1 MSQRDFVIQNGV
13 LTKYQ
18 GPGGAVDVPAGVTT
32 IGSSAFRDCTALTSV
47 SLPDGLTEIGNSAFD
62 GCTGLATISLPDGL
76 TGISWSAFD
85 GCTGLTGISLPD
97 SLTDIGSFAFRGCT
111 ALTSVSLPG
120 GLTKIEGWA
129 FWGCTG
135 LTGISLPDGLTE
147 IGSSAFSYCTGLTGI
162 SLPDGLTGI
171 GDYAFRGCTGL
182 TGVSLPVGLTEIGD
196 SAFQDCTGLT
206 GISLPDGLTAIGDS
220 AFSGCTG
227 LTGISLPDGLTQIGR
242 SAFQDCT
249 GLTSISLPAGLT
261 AIGDWAFQNCTSLT
275 SISLPG
281 GLTAIGDWAFQNCT
295 SLTSI
300 SLPGGLAEIGRCAFQ
315 GCTGLTRVVLSGP
328 RVRLGENLFAK
339 CPSLTD
345 IALPPEC
352 GPLNSEAF
360 QGSAWLDTLEQEG
373 GVCYAGDCAVA
384 QAGNP
389 AKVSFRP
396 GTRVVFGHLFAAC
409 QALVQVVLPAGVT
422 EIGAG
427 AFERCEKLSRV
438 ELPEGLVKIGKET
451 FSDCE
456 RLSRADLPESLT
468 GIGAGA
474 FYNCKSLRDVRLPAG
489 LLQLGNNAFCDC
501 ERLTA
506 AEVPQ
511 GIARL
516 EPFVFYGCK
525 RLAQVT
531 LPQGLTA
538 IGPYAFEGC
547 AALSHLDFPAGL
559 TAIEDSA
566 FAGSGLTRADLPDG
580 LETIGEG
587 AFQLSR
593 LQHVSLPESVK
604 KIGAD
609 AFSDIPLKRVDNAAA
624 LMLAGCKI
632 SLEPGGD
639 VFWSPKKLEDA
650 AAVWLTQSKK
660 SVKERAEKALFANLD
675 GAVAAM
681 AAVLGKTPV
690 RVSLYKKAA
699 EFALKA
705 GAEVSPESRE
715 ALCQA
720 ARQAKAKAAL
730 TLLQDSAP
738 AAGGKGESK
747 PAAPFAGATGHPVE
761 ALCLEHFSPANV
773 LHTLELH
780 GIPEK
785 KIPAVPYREGGAQAP
800 AFVVACALTPYIDM
814 GEPHSRW
821 DRPKLAYHPLADQ
834 VAATLDPA
842 AFQAALDTMYQLC
855 EKKAGL
861 TRKAGRRFLVPYC
874 RFASAGQIHQVISK
888 MSDWHQWYMYGN
900 AGRDTEALVRDAL
913 CLSDSREALLWA
925 DKHGNLSLA
934 AKIRGTDADTLR
946 DTVLSD
952 FGLDAGGRK
961 VYDLGGNTVTATL
974 SEELTLSLFDENA
987 QKTVKSIPKKNADPE
1002 KYESAKADLA
1012 DLKKNLKKVAKARCD
1027 GLFEEFLSGKR
1038 RDGKNWKAVYLTNPL
1053 LRQVASLLVWRQ
1065 EDGTTFTLRDG
1076 KAITSDGAE
1085 YAVADT
1091 PVHLA
1096 HPMTMDPADLERW
1109 QKYFT
1114 DHSLKQPFA
1123 QVWEPVVDFKS
1134 VREDRYE
1141 GCTLPANYLRSRQK
1155 HGIDFNFDN
1164 GTSELY
1170 VSFAGLNLGCE
1181 FTEFQR
1187 HWLDPDATVVFGK
1200 LYVKKP
1206 TRRANHVLGLLD
1218 KWTVES
1224 RIQKDDPT
1232 VVQALDSFTLAQI
1245 TGFLDLAIQQQRTN
1259 CTAALL
1265 EYKNARFSDFN
1276 PMDVFT
1282 LD

>member
-1 MSQRDFVIQNGV
+1 MSQRDFVIQNGI

-18 GPGGAVDVPAGVTT
+18 GPGGAVDVPAGVTG
-32 IGSSAFRDCTALTSV
+32 IGYRAFEGCTSLTS
-47 SLPDGLTEIGNSAFD
+47 
-62 GCTGLATISLPDGL
+62 
-76 TGISWSAFD
+76 
-85 GCTGLTGISLPD
+85 
-97 SLTDIGSFAFRGCT
+97 
-111 ALTSVSLPG
+111 
-120 GLTKIEGWA
+120 
-129 FWGCTG
+129 
-135 LTGISLPDGLTE
+135 
-147 IGSSAFSYCTGLTGI
+147 
-162 SLPDGLTGI
+162 
-171 GDYAFRGCTGL
+171 
-182 TGVSLPVGLTEIGD
+182 VSLPVGLTEIG
-196 SAFQDCTGLT
+196 SCAFSDCTGLT
-206 GISLPDGLTAIGDS
+206 SISLPDGLTAIGDS

-227 LTGISLPDGLTQIGR
+227 LTGISLPDSLTRIGAW
-242 SAFQDCT
+242 AFQGCT
-249 GLTSISLPAGLT
+249 GLTGISLPGGLT
-261 AIGDWAFQNCTSLT
+261 EIGDWAFQNCT
-275 SISLPG
+275 
-281 GLTAIGDWAFQNCT
+281 N
-295 SLTSI
+295 LTSI

-345 IALPPEC
+345 IVLPPEC

-384 QAGNP
+384 RAGNP

-396 GTRVVFGHLFAAC
+396 GTRVVFSRLFAAC

-422 EIGAG
+422 EISAG

-438 ELPEGLVKIGKET
+438 ELPEGLVKLGDDA
-451 FSDCE
+451 FSGCE
-456 RLSRADLPESLT
+456 QLSRADLPESLT
-468 GIGAGA
+468 DIGAGA
-474 FYNCKSLRDVRLPAG
+474 FYNCKSLQDVRLPAG
-489 LLQLGNNAFCDC
+489 LLQLGDNAFGYC

-516 EPFVFYGCK
+516 ESSVFQGCK

-531 LPQGLTA
+531 LPQGLTG

-650 AAVWLTQSKK
+650 AVVWLTQSKK

-834 VAATLDPA
+834 VAAALDPA

-874 RFASAGQIHQVISK
+874 RFASAGQIHQVISR

-934 AKIRGTDADTLR
+934 AEIRGTDADTLR

-1114 DHSLKQPFA
+1114 GHSLKQPFA

>member
-47 SLPDGLTEIGNSAFD
+47 SLPGGLTEIGDWAFQD
-62 GCTGLATISLPDGL
+62 CTSLTSISLPDGL
-76 TGISWSAFD
+76 TQIGISAFE
-85 GCTGLTGISLPD
+85 GCTALTSISLPD
-97 SLTDIGSFAFRGCT
+97 GLTAIGCWAFQDCT
-111 ALTSVSLPG
+111 ALTSVSLPD
-120 GLTKIEGWA
+120 GLTDIVSFAFQGCTGLTGVSLPDGLTQIESYAFDGCTGLTSISLPDSLTGIGWSA
-129 FWGCTG
+129 FQGCTG
-135 LTGISLPDGLTE
+135 LTGI
-147 IGSSAFSYCTGLTGI
+147 
-162 SLPDGLTGI
+162 
-171 GDYAFRGCTGL
+171 
-182 TGVSLPVGLTEIGD
+182 SLPVGLTEIGD

-220 AFSGCTG
+220 AFQGCTG
-227 LTGISLPDGLTQIGR
+227 LTGVSLPDGLTQIGR

-384 QAGNP
+384 RAGNP

-396 GTRVVFGHLFAAC
+396 GTRVVFSRLFAAC

-438 ELPEGLVKIGKET
+438 ELPEGLVKIGEDA
-451 FSDCE
+451 FS
-456 RLSRADLPESLT
+456 
-468 GIGAGA
+468 
-474 FYNCKSLRDVRLPAG
+474 
-489 LLQLGNNAFCDC
+489 DC

-506 AEVPQ
+506 AEASQ

-516 EPFVFYGCK
+516 ESSVFQGCK

-538 IGPYAFEGC
+538 IGPYAFEDC

-587 AFQLSR
+587 AFRRSK

-650 AAVWLTQSKK
+650 AVVWLTQSKK

-738 AAGGKGESK
+738 AAGGKGKSR

-874 RFASAGQIHQVISK
+874 RFASAGQVHQVISK

-1141 GCTLPANYLRSRQK
+1141 GCTLLANYLRSRQK

-1170 VSFAGLNLGCE
+1170 VSFAGLNLECE

>member
-1 MSQRDFVIQNGV
+1 M
-13 LTKYQ
+13 
-18 GPGGAVDVPAGVTT
+18 
-32 IGSSAFRDCTALTSV
+32 
-47 SLPDGLTEIGNSAFD
+47 
-62 GCTGLATISLPDGL
+62 
-76 TGISWSAFD
+76 
-85 GCTGLTGISLPD
+85 
-97 SLTDIGSFAFRGCT
+97 
-111 ALTSVSLPG
+111 
-120 GLTKIEGWA
+120 
-129 FWGCTG
+129 
-135 LTGISLPDGLTE
+135 
-147 IGSSAFSYCTGLTGI
+147 
-162 SLPDGLTGI
+162 
-171 GDYAFRGCTGL
+171 
-182 TGVSLPVGLTEIGD
+182 
-196 SAFQDCTGLT
+196 
-206 GISLPDGLTAIGDS
+206 
-220 AFSGCTG
+220 
-227 LTGISLPDGLTQIGR
+227 
-242 SAFQDCT
+242 
-249 GLTSISLPAGLT
+249 
-261 AIGDWAFQNCTSLT
+261 
-275 SISLPG
+275 
-281 GLTAIGDWAFQNCT
+281 
-295 SLTSI
+295 
-300 SLPGGLAEIGRCAFQ
+300 
-315 GCTGLTRVVLSGP
+315 
-328 RVRLGENLFAK
+328 
-339 CPSLTD
+339 
-345 IALPPEC
+345 
-352 GPLNSEAF
+352 
-360 QGSAWLDTLEQEG
+360 
-373 GVCYAGDCAVA
+373 
-384 QAGNP
+384 
-389 AKVSFRP
+389 
-396 GTRVVFGHLFAAC
+396 
-409 QALVQVVLPAGVT
+409 
-422 EIGAG
+422 
-427 AFERCEKLSRV
+427 
-438 ELPEGLVKIGKET
+438 
-451 FSDCE
+451 
-456 RLSRADLPESLT
+456 
-468 GIGAGA
+468 
-474 FYNCKSLRDVRLPAG
+474 
-489 LLQLGNNAFCDC
+489 
-501 ERLTA
+501 
-506 AEVPQ
+506 
-511 GIARL
+511 
-516 EPFVFYGCK
+516 
-525 RLAQVT
+525 
-531 LPQGLTA
+531 
-538 IGPYAFEGC
+538 
-547 AALSHLDFPAGL
+547 
-559 TAIEDSA
+559 
-566 FAGSGLTRADLPDG
+566 
-580 LETIGEG
+580 
-587 AFQLSR
+587 
-593 LQHVSLPESVK
+593 
-604 KIGAD
+604 
-609 AFSDIPLKRVDNAAA
+609 
-624 LMLAGCKI
+624 
-632 SLEPGGD
+632 
-639 VFWSPKKLEDA
+639 
-650 AAVWLTQSKK
+650 
-660 SVKERAEKALFANLD
+660 
-675 GAVAAM
+675 
-681 AAVLGKTPV
+681 
-690 RVSLYKKAA
+690 
-699 EFALKA
+699 
-705 GAEVSPESRE
+705 
-715 ALCQA
+715 
-720 ARQAKAKAAL
+720 
-730 TLLQDSAP
+730 
-738 AAGGKGESK
+738 
-747 PAAPFAGATGHPVE
+747 
-761 ALCLEHFSPANV
+761 

-834 VAATLDPA
+834 VAAALDPA

-861 TRKAGRRFLVPYC
+861 TRKAGRRFLGPYC

-888 MSDWHQWYMYGN
+888 MSGLAPVVHVRQRR
-900 AGRDTEALVRDAL
+900 AGHRGSGSGRSVPQRQPGG
-913 CLSDSREALLWA
+913 LLWA

-934 AKIRGTDADTLR
+934 AEIRGTDADTLR

-1141 GCTLPANYLRSRQK
+1141 GCTLLANYLRSRQK

>member
-85 GCTGLTGISLPD
+85 
-97 SLTDIGSFAFRGCT
+97 
-111 ALTSVSLPG
+111 
-120 GLTKIEGWA
+120 
-129 FWGCTG
+129 GCTG

-1141 GCTLPANYLRSRQK
+1141 GCTLLANYLRSRQK

>member
-18 GPGGAVDVPAGVTT
+18 GPGGAVDVPAGVTG
-32 IGSSAFRDCTALTSV
+32 IGYRAFEGCTSLTSV
-47 SLPDGLTEIGNSAFD
+47 SLPDGLTDIGSFAFQ
-62 GCTGLATISLPDGL
+62 GCTGLTGVSLPDSL
-76 TGISWSAFD
+76 TQIESYAFD

-97 SLTDIGSFAFRGCT
+97 SLTQLWSGAF
-111 ALTSVSLPG
+111 
-120 GLTKIEGWA
+120 E
-129 FWGCTG
+129 GCTG
-135 LTGISLPDGLTE
+135 LTGISLPDSLTQ
-147 IGSSAFSYCTGLTGI
+147 IGDSTFDGCTGLTGI
-162 SLPDGLTGI
+162 SLPDSLTGIGAWAFRGCTGLTGI
-171 GDYAFRGCTGL
+171 SLPVGLTEIGDWAFWGCTGL
-182 TGVSLPVGLTEIGD
+182 TGVSLPVGLTQIGR
-196 SAFQDCTGLT
+196 SAFQHCTGLT
-206 GISLPDGLTAIGDS
+206 GISLPV
-220 AFSGCTG
+220 
-227 LTGISLPDGLTQIGR
+227 GLTQIGR
-242 SAFQDCT
+242 SAFDGCT
-249 GLTSISLPAGLT
+249 GLTSISLPDSLTQIGDSAFDGCTGLT
-261 AIGDWAFQNCTSLT
+261 GLSLPDSLTQIGRSAFQGCTGLT

-281 GLTAIGDWAFQNCT
+281 GLTGIGDSAF
-295 SLTSI
+295 
-300 SLPGGLAEIGRCAFQ
+300 R
-315 GCTGLTRVVLSGP
+315 GCSG
-328 RVRLGENLFAK
+328 
-339 CPSLTD
+339 LTD

-384 QAGNP
+384 RAGNP

-396 GTRVVFGHLFAAC
+396 GTRVVFSHLFAAC

-422 EIGAG
+422 EIGAR

-438 ELPEGLVKIGKET
+438 ELPEGLVKIGKEA
-451 FSDCE
+451 FSGCE

-468 GIGAGA
+468 DIGAGA
-474 FYNCKSLRDVRLPAG
+474 FYNCKSLQDVRLPAG
-489 LLQLGNNAFCDC
+489 LLQLGNNAFCNCKSLQDVRLPAGLLQLGDNAFGYC

-511 GIARL
+511 GIAHL
-516 EPFVFYGCK
+516 ESSVFYGCK

-531 LPQGLTA
+531 LPQGLTG
-538 IGPYAFEGC
+538 IGRYAFEDC

-604 KIGAD
+604 KIGAE
-609 AFSDIPLKRVDNAAA
+609 AFSDIPLKRVDNAAS

-650 AAVWLTQSKK
+650 AVVWLTQSKK

-934 AKIRGTDADTLR
+934 AEIRGTDADTLR

-1076 KAITSDGAE
+1076 KAVTSDGAE

-1114 DHSLKQPFA
+1114 GHSLKQPFA

>member
-1 MSQRDFVIQNGV
+1 MSQRDFVIQNGI

-47 SLPDGLTEIGNSAFD
+47 SLPGGLTEIGDWAFRD
-62 GCTGLATISLPDGL
+62 CTGLTSISLPDGL
-76 TGISWSAFD
+76 TQIGISAFE
-85 GCTGLTGISLPD
+85 GCTALTSISLPD
-97 SLTDIGSFAFRGCT
+97 GLTAIRCWAFQDCT
-111 ALTSVSLPG
+111 ALTSVSLP
-120 GLTKIEGWA
+120 
-129 FWGCTG
+129 
-135 LTGISLPDGLTE
+135 DGLTD
-147 IGSSAFSYCTGLTGI
+147 IVSFAFQ
-162 SLPDGLTGI
+162 
-171 GDYAFRGCTGL
+171 GCTGL
-182 TGVSLPVGLTEIGD
+182 TGVSLPDGLTQIE
-196 SAFQDCTGLT
+196 SYAFDGCTGLT
-206 GISLPDGLTAIGDS
+206 SISLPGGLTAIGDS

-345 IALPPEC
+345 IVLPPEC

-384 QAGNP
+384 RAGNP

-396 GTRVVFGHLFAAC
+396 GTRVVFSRLFAAC

-438 ELPEGLVKIGKET
+438 ELPEGLVKIGKEA
-451 FSDCE
+451 FS
-456 RLSRADLPESLT
+456 
-468 GIGAGA
+468 G
-474 FYNCKSLRDVRLPAG
+474 
-489 LLQLGNNAFCDC
+489 C

-506 AEVPQ
+506 AEASQ

-516 EPFVFYGCK
+516 ESSVFQGCK

-531 LPQGLTA
+531 LPQGLTG
-538 IGPYAFEGC
+538 IGRYAFEDC

-587 AFQLSR
+587 AFRLSK

-800 AFVVACALTPYIDM
+800 AFVVACALTPYLDM

-834 VAATLDPA
+834 VAAALDPA

-861 TRKAGRRFLVPYC
+861 TRKAGRRFLIPYC

-1076 KAITSDGAE
+1076 KAVTSDGAE

-1114 DHSLKQPFA
+1114 GHSLKQPFA

>member
-18 GPGGAVDVPAGVTT
+18 GPGGAVDVPAGVTG
-32 IGSSAFRDCTALTSV
+32 IGYRAFEGCTSLTSV
-47 SLPDGLTEIGNSAFD
+47 SLPDGLTDIGSFAFQ
-62 GCTGLATISLPDGL
+62 GCTGLTGVSLPDSL
-76 TGISWSAFD
+76 TQIESYAFD

-97 SLTDIGSFAFRGCT
+97 SLTQLWSGAF
-111 ALTSVSLPG
+111 
-120 GLTKIEGWA
+120 E
-129 FWGCTG
+129 GCTG
-135 LTGISLPDGLTE
+135 LTGISLPDSLTG
-147 IGSSAFSYCTGLTGI
+147 IGAWAFRGCTGLTGI
-162 SLPDGLTGI
+162 SLPVGLTEI
-171 GDYAFRGCTGL
+171 GDWAFWGCTGL
-182 TGVSLPVGLTEIGD
+182 TGVSLPVGLTQIGRSAFDGCTGLTSISLPDSLTQIGD
-196 SAFQDCTGLT
+196 SAFD
-206 GISLPDGLTAIGDS
+206 
-220 AFSGCTG
+220 GCTG
-227 LTGISLPDGLTQIGR
+227 LTGLSLPDSLTQIGR
-242 SAFQDCT
+242 SAFQGCT
-249 GLTSISLPAGLT
+249 G
-261 AIGDWAFQNCTSLT
+261 LT

-281 GLTAIGDWAFQNCT
+281 GLTGIGDSAF
-295 SLTSI
+295 
-300 SLPGGLAEIGRCAFQ
+300 R
-315 GCTGLTRVVLSGP
+315 GCSG
-328 RVRLGENLFAK
+328 
-339 CPSLTD
+339 LTD

-384 QAGNP
+384 RAGNP

-396 GTRVVFGHLFAAC
+396 GTRVVFSHLFAAC

-422 EIGAG
+422 EIGAR

-438 ELPEGLVKIGKET
+438 ELPEGLVKIGKEA
-451 FSDCE
+451 FSGCE

-468 GIGAGA
+468 DIGAGA

-604 KIGAD
+604 KIGAE
-609 AFSDIPLKRVDNAAA
+609 AFSDIPLKRVDNAAS

-934 AKIRGTDADTLR
+934 AEIRGTDADTLR

-1076 KAITSDGAE
+1076 KAVTSDGAE

-1114 DHSLKQPFA
+1114 GHSLKQPFA

>member
-47 SLPDGLTEIGNSAFD
+47 SLPGGLTEIGDWAFQD
-62 GCTGLATISLPDGL
+62 CTSLTSISLPDGL
-76 TGISWSAFD
+76 TA
-85 GCTGLTGISLPD
+85 
-97 SLTDIGSFAFRGCT
+97 IGYS
-111 ALTSVSLPG
+111 
-120 GLTKIEGWA
+120 A

-135 LTGISLPDGLTE
+135 LTGVSLPGGLTEIGDWAFQDCTSLTGVSLPDSLTEIGWSAFEGCTALTSISLPDGLTE
-147 IGSSAFSYCTGLTGI
+147 IGWSAFEGCTGLTSI
-162 SLPDGLTGI
+162 SLPDGLTAI
-171 GDYAFRGCTGL
+171 GGGAFQNCTSLTSISLPGGL
-182 TGVSLPVGLTEIGD
+182 TAIGD
-196 SAFQDCTGLT
+196 SAFSGCTGLT

-227 LTGISLPDGLTQIGR
+227 LTGISLPDGLTEIED
-242 SAFQDCT
+242 SAFRGCT
-249 GLTSISLPAGLT
+249 GLTG
-261 AIGDWAFQNCTSLT
+261 
-275 SISLPG
+275 ISLPG
-281 GLTAIGDWAFQNCT
+281 GLTQIGDSAFRGCT

-345 IALPPEC
+345 IVLPPEC

-384 QAGNP
+384 RAGNP
-389 AKVSFRP
+389 ANVSFRP
-396 GTRVVFGHLFAAC
+396 GTRVVFSRLFAAC

-438 ELPEGLVKIGKET
+438 ELPEGLVKIGKEA
-451 FSDCE
+451 FS
-456 RLSRADLPESLT
+456 
-468 GIGAGA
+468 G
-474 FYNCKSLRDVRLPAG
+474 
-489 LLQLGNNAFCDC
+489 C

-506 AEVPQ
+506 AEASQ

-516 EPFVFYGCK
+516 ESSVFQGCK

-587 AFQLSR
+587 AFRLSR

-609 AFSDIPLKRVDNAAA
+609 AFSDIPLKRVDNAAT

-690 RVSLYKKAA
+690 RASLYKKAA

-738 AAGGKGESK
+738 AAGGKGKSR

-834 VAATLDPA
+834 VAAALDPA

-900 AGRDTEALVRDAL
+900 AGRDTEALVRVAL

-934 AKIRGTDADTLR
+934 AEIRGTDADTLR

-1141 GCTLPANYLRSRQK
+1141 GCTLLANYLRSRQK

>member
-135 LTGISLPDGLTE
+135 LTGISLPDGLT
-147 IGSSAFSYCTGLTGI
+147 
-162 SLPDGLTGI
+162 GI

-182 TGVSLPVGLTEIGD
+182 TGVSLPVGLTEIG
-196 SAFQDCTGLT
+196 A
-206 GISLPDGLTAIGDS
+206 
-220 AFSGCTG
+220 
-227 LTGISLPDGLTQIGR
+227 

-1141 GCTLPANYLRSRQK
+1141 GCTLLANYLRSRQK

>member
-32 IGSSAFRDCTALTSV
+32 IGSTAFRDCTALTSV

-129 FWGCTG
+129 FWG
-135 LTGISLPDGLTE
+135 
-147 IGSSAFSYCTGLTGI
+147 CTGLTGI

-1141 GCTLPANYLRSRQK
+1141 GCTLLANYLRSRQK

>member
-1 MSQRDFVIQNGV
+1 MSQRDFVIQNGI

-32 IGSSAFRDCTALTSV
+32 IGSSAFSDCTALTSVSLPGGLTEIGDWAFRDCTGLTSISLPDGLTQIGISAFEGCTALTSISLPDGLTAIRCWAFQDCTALTSV
-47 SLPDGLTEIGNSAFD
+47 SLPDGLT
-62 GCTGLATISLPDGL
+62 
-76 TGISWSAFD
+76 
-85 GCTGLTGISLPD
+85 
-97 SLTDIGSFAFRGCT
+97 DIVSFAFQ
-111 ALTSVSLPG
+111 
-120 GLTKIEGWA
+120 
-129 FWGCTG
+129 
-135 LTGISLPDGLTE
+135 
-147 IGSSAFSYCTGLTGI
+147 
-162 SLPDGLTGI
+162 
-171 GDYAFRGCTGL
+171 GCTGL
-182 TGVSLPVGLTEIGD
+182 TGVSLPDGLTQIESYAFDGCTGLTSISLPGGLTAIGD
-196 SAFQDCTGLT
+196 SAFSGCTGLT

-345 IALPPEC
+345 IVLPPEC

-384 QAGNP
+384 RAGNP

-396 GTRVVFGHLFAAC
+396 GTRVVFSRLFAAC

-438 ELPEGLVKIGKET
+438 ELPEGLVKIGKEA
-451 FSDCE
+451 FSGCE

-468 GIGAGA
+468 DIGAGA
-474 FYNCKSLRDVRLPAG
+474 FYNCKSLQDVRLPAG
-489 LLQLGNNAFCDC
+489 LLQLGENAFGYC

-516 EPFVFYGCK
+516 ESSVFQGCK

-531 LPQGLTA
+531 LPQGLTG
-538 IGPYAFEGC
+538 IGRYAFEDC

-587 AFQLSR
+587 AFRLSK

-834 VAATLDPA
+834 VAAALDPA

-861 TRKAGRRFLVPYC
+861 TRKAGRRFLIPYC

-1076 KAITSDGAE
+1076 KAVTSDGAE

-1114 DHSLKQPFA
+1114 GHSLKQPFA

>member
-1 MSQRDFVIQNGV
+1 MSQRDFVIQNGI

-18 GPGGAVDVPAGVTT
+18 GPGGAVDVPAGVTG
-32 IGSSAFRDCTALTSV
+32 IGYRAFEGCTSLTSV
-47 SLPDGLTEIGNSAFD
+47 SLPDGLTDIGSFAFQ
-62 GCTGLATISLPDGL
+62 GCTGLTGVSLPDSL
-76 TGISWSAFD
+76 TQIESYAFD

-97 SLTDIGSFAFRGCT
+97 SLTQLWSGAFEGCT
-111 ALTSVSLPG
+111 GLTSISLPG
-120 GLTKIEGWA
+120 GLTEIGDWA
-129 FWGCTG
+129 FW
-135 LTGISLPDGLTE
+135 
-147 IGSSAFSYCTGLTGI
+147 
-162 SLPDGLTGI
+162 
-171 GDYAFRGCTGL
+171 GCTGL
-182 TGVSLPVGLTEIGD
+182 TGVSLPVGLTEIG
-196 SAFQDCTGLT
+196 SCAFSDCTGLT
-206 GISLPDGLTAIGDS
+206 SISLPDGLTAIGDS

-227 LTGISLPDGLTQIGR
+227 LTGISLPDGLTAIGD
-242 SAFQDCT
+242 STFSDCT
-249 GLTSISLPAGLT
+249 G
-261 AIGDWAFQNCTSLT
+261 LT

-281 GLTAIGDWAFQNCT
+281 GLTAIGDSAFSGCTGLTGISLPDSLTRIGAWAFQGCTGLTGISLPGGLTEIGDWAFQNCT
-295 SLTSI
+295 NLTSI

-345 IALPPEC
+345 IVLPPEC

-384 QAGNP
+384 RAGNP

-396 GTRVVFGHLFAAC
+396 GTRVVFSRLFAAC

-422 EIGAG
+422 EISAG

-438 ELPEGLVKIGKET
+438 ELPEGLVKLGDDA
-451 FSDCE
+451 FSGCE
-456 RLSRADLPESLT
+456 QLSRADLPESLT
-468 GIGAGA
+468 GIGRCA
-474 FYNCKSLRDVRLPAG
+474 FYGCESLRDVRLPAG
-489 LLQLGNNAFCDC
+489 LLQLGDNAFGYC

-516 EPFVFYGCK
+516 ESSVFQGCK

-531 LPQGLTA
+531 LPQGLTG

-650 AAVWLTQSKK
+650 AVVWLTQSKK

-834 VAATLDPA
+834 VAAALDPA

-874 RFASAGQIHQVISK
+874 RFASAGQIHQVISR

-934 AKIRGTDADTLR
+934 AEIRGTDADTLR

-1114 DHSLKQPFA
+1114 GHSLKQPFA

>member
-196 SAFQDCTGLT
+196 SAFQD
-206 GISLPDGLTAIGDS
+206 
-220 AFSGCTG
+220 CTG

-1141 GCTLPANYLRSRQK
+1141 GCTLLANYLRSRQK

>member
-129 FWGCTG
+129 FWG
-135 LTGISLPDGLTE
+135 
-147 IGSSAFSYCTGLTGI
+147 CTGLTGI

-422 EIGAG
+422 EIGAR